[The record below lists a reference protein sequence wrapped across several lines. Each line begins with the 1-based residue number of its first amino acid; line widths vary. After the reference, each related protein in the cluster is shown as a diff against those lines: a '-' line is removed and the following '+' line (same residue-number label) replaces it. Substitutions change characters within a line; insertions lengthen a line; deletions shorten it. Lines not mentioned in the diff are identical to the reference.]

1 MLVSAKVVSG
11 LSDHELVNVCVR
23 KVQVKHVNS
32 SPLVGFINRIL
43 EKEEMWTVIL
53 RDFGTLLVGAAYVL
67 ALLTPQKQLSYFCL
81 ALGKLILCSY
91 SFYFLFITVELW
103 FS

>member
-43 EKEEMWTVIL
+43 EKEEM
-53 RDFGTLLVGAAYVL
+53 
-67 ALLTPQKQLSYFCL
+67 
-81 ALGKLILCSY
+81 
-91 SFYFLFITVELW
+91 
-103 FS
+103 